1 MGTKIWNIAVSD
13 TTDLS
18 VRSLFGADPDPAQLS
33 AFVED
38 AVKSR
43 IFERMAARVKSEM
56 VGMSSGEIETLANEA
71 VDWARAG

>member
-13 TTDLS
+13 STDLS

-33 AFVED
+33 QFVEE

-43 IFERMAARVKSEM
+43 IFERMAADIKSDAA
-56 VGMSSGEIETLANEA
+56 GMSSEEIEILAKEA